1 MNALRSVL
9 IALLFCSTTAMAAPA
24 SEGSIKELLAIVEAQ
39 KLIDGMLDQ
48 IGSQVDSDMQRVLA
62 GKAPTARQQRAIES
76 KKSAM
81 IALIQRELAWGKL
94 EPMYVR
100 MYQESL
106 TEEEVAG
113 ALAFYKTPAGQALIH
128 KLPVLMQK
136 AMLDTRKMLTEI
148 APQLQK
154 IQKTFVAEMSA
165 AGKPLADE

>member
-62 GKAPTARQQRAIES
+62 GKAPTARQRRAIES

-165 AGKPLADE
+165 ASKPLADE

>member
-1 MNALRSVL
+1 
-9 IALLFCSTTAMAAPA
+9 MAAPA

-62 GKAPTARQQRAIES
+62 GKAPTARQRRAIES

-165 AGKPLADE
+165 ASKPLADE